1 LQPPVRERDSLANV
15 FVRPIVQLL
24 FLTILVS
31 GCNPCPKVKTLDA
44 TASSPALVQILFSA
58 QCYDEP
64 VTGLSSSDITLF
76 EGGEEVSGSESDW
89 SLDRQSAGLETY
101 TLLLIDISKSIIE
114 SGTLEVAQSV
124 AVTFSETLLAQN
136 QSVAVAVFDGHTE
149 IRTIVGFS
157 NDLDELTEGIEGISE
172 QDQLDEAT
180 NLNGALRLGLEAL
193 DTQVA
198 ADVEGELISVGNLV
212 VFTDG
217 LDSAGR
223 VSDASARSAVSSTAH
238 QVFVVGLVGQEDV
251 SELSALAP
259 DGFFQADDEGALL
272 AAFEELADQLVA
284 EVNKFYRLSY
294 CSPLRNPRTTLRL
307 EVTWEEKTS
316 SVRFSYPTKDFG
328 AGCEL
333 P

>member
-1 LQPPVRERDSLANV
+1 V
-15 FVRPIVQLL
+15 
-24 FLTILVS
+24 T
-31 GCNPCPKVKTLDA
+31 TLDA
-44 TASSPALVQILFSA
+44 TSAAPALVQILFSA
-58 QCYDEP
+58 QCSDEP
-64 VTGLSSSDITLF
+64 ISGLSSSDVAVF
-76 EGGEEVSGSESDW
+76 EGGEEVSRAESDW
-89 SLDRQSAGLETY
+89 SLDRQSAALETY

-114 SGTLEVAQSV
+114 SGTLEVAQEV
-124 AVTFSETLLAQN
+124 AATFAETLLEQN
-136 QSVAVAVFDGHTE
+136 QSVAVAVFDGHAE
-149 IRTIVGFS
+149 IRTVVGFS
-157 NDLDELTEGIEGISE
+157 SDLDELTTGIQGISE
-172 QDQLDEAT
+172 EDQLDEAT
-180 NLNGALRLGLEAL
+180 NLNGAMRLGLEML

-223 VSDASARSAVSSTAH
+223 VSDSNARGAVAATDH
-238 QVFVVGLVGQEDV
+238 QVFVVGLVGEEEV

-272 AAFEELADQLVA
+272 AAFEDLAQQLLA
-284 EVNKFYRLSY
+284 EVNKYYRFSY
-294 CSPLRNPRTTLRL
+294 CSPLRSPRTTLRL
-307 EVTWEEKTS
+307 EITWEEKTS